1 MEPANLNRFL
11 SRGSLA
17 ALGFILGLVLIGVG
31 LALSPHAHAGPVAST
46 AYGRDARTLQLGVG
60 ESRIV
65 DLPEDAAEIYVG
77 NPVIATAIV
86 RSARRIY
93 VSAAANGQTT
103 IFALAGDGRRI
114 AAIEVSVGRSVG
126 ELKRILNAAI
136 PNNDIQV
143 QTVADSIILIG
154 SVASAA
160 EAQKAADIAS
170 GFVNFIPGACSGSG
184 ANAVSVS
191 VGGQG
196 SSGGG
201 APSGPSSG
209 SSSSGGCGKLINSL
223 TIRGLDEISLRV
235 TVAEIRRDIMKQL
248 GVSMSGAGPNGAFT
262 LDNPFAIN
270 GPITGTEAA
279 LSWLHGNSSFKATLQ
294 AFERDGVAR
303 TLAEPTV
310 TAVSGESA
318 KFQAGGTIPIPAGC
332 NSTGSSNTCTLTFIQ
347 QPYGVT
353 LNFTPVV
360 LSEGRVQLRIATEVT
375 DIDYSH
381 QLTISGTTIP
391 GFHTRNNVTTV
402 ELPSGGSIATA
413 GLISTQSEQAING
426 FPGLMNLPILGAL
439 FRSRDYLRSETELL
453 IVVTPYIVRPLN
465 PRDVVRPDKNFAD
478 ASDPQAW
485 FLGRVNRIYA
495 PAGTLQPMPGMAGQ
509 FGFITE

>member
-1 MEPANLNRFL
+1 M
-11 SRGSLA
+11 
-17 ALGFILGLVLIGVG
+17 
-31 LALSPHAHAGPVAST
+31 
-46 AYGRDARTLQLGVG
+46 
-60 ESRIV
+60 
-65 DLPEDAAEIYVG
+65 
-77 NPVIATAIV
+77 
-86 RSARRIY
+86 
-93 VSAAANGQTT
+93 
-103 IFALAGDGRRI
+103 
-114 AAIEVSVGRSVG
+114 
-126 ELKRILNAAI
+126 
-136 PNNDIQV
+136 
-143 QTVADSIILIG
+143 
-154 SVASAA
+154 
-160 EAQKAADIAS
+160 
-170 GFVNFIPGACSGSG
+170 
-184 ANAVSVS
+184 
-191 VGGQG
+191 
-196 SSGGG
+196 
-201 APSGPSSG
+201 
-209 SSSSGGCGKLINSL
+209 
-223 TIRGLDEISLRV
+223 
-235 TVAEIRRDIMKQL
+235 
-248 GVSMSGAGPNGAFT
+248 
-262 LDNPFAIN
+262 
-270 GPITGTEAA
+270 
-279 LSWLHGNSSFKATLQ
+279 
-294 AFERDGVAR
+294 
-303 TLAEPTV
+303 
-310 TAVSGESA
+310 TAVSGETA
-318 KFQAGGTIPIPAGC
+318 KFMAGGTIPIPSGC
-332 NSTGSSNTCTLTFIQ
+332 NSTGSSNNCTLTFIQ

-453 IVVTPYIVRPLN
+453 IVVTPYIVRPVN